1 MQYAHAYTRPY
12 SDTSLKDLKS
22 RHAQWDKRSQYHSVI
37 KGSTG
42 NRMPFYVKFPRVSET
57 FENLPPGNR
66 WAKNRLGKY
75 NGLYYVPDNPHTHSF
90 RVDDVKFGEKDIR
103 EEFFNSPEYKLL
115 QYSMQRCYR
124 KLHVTGARTVTLER
138 QEYSFQ
144 DDPELFRK
152 GKLVF
157 KHDNI

>member
-12 SDTSLKDLKS
+12 SDTALKDLKN
-22 RHAQWDKRSQYHSVI
+22 RHAQWDKQSQYHSVS
-37 KGSTG
+37 KGSD
-42 NRMPFYVKFPRVSET
+42 V
-57 FENLPPGNR
+57 
-66 WAKNRLGKY
+66 
-75 NGLYYVPDNPHTHSF
+75 

-103 EEFFNSPEYKLL
+103 EELFNSQEYKLL

-144 DDPELFRK
+144 DDPELSRK